1 MPNFSASFCFCLFF
15 FVFFFFILE
24 MRGAL
29 ANVLRGEEDDE
40 EQRVSRGDTERDLG
54 HDVIVREEMFAQTVT
69 AEQYNE
75 DAVHS
80 VVQILCTNDGVYSRD
95 TNHKLADQ
103 H

>member
-1 MPNFSASFCFCLFF
+1 
-15 FVFFFFILE
+15 

-29 ANVLRGEEDDE
+29 ANVLRGEEYDE

-54 HDVIVREEMFAQTVT
+54 HDVIVREEVLAQTVT
-69 AEQYNE
+69 AEQDNE

-95 TNHKLADQ
+95 ANHKLADQ